1 MRIIIRVAL
10 LHQSSVSG
18 TKARFFPF
26 VPGLL
31 LAARAGIVA
40 PALALMVHR
49 RRKGRHYVQQP
60 ALPQPQA
67 KVHVIVRYGEIFFVQ
82 PAEATSA
89 SSKKS
94 S

>member
-49 RRKGRHYVQQP
+49 RRKGRHYCS
-60 ALPQPQA
+60 AA
-67 KVHVIVRYGEIFFVQ
+67 RS
-82 PAEATSA
+82 ATAAGKSPRHCTLRRNF
-89 SSKKS
+89 SSSPPKRS
-94 S
+94 

>member
-40 PALALMVHR
+40 PASSGPDFHTDSR
-49 RRKGRHYVQQP
+49 RTGQRILLP
-60 ALPQPQA
+60 AFRRGAPSQVL
-67 KVHVIVRYGEIFFVQ
+67 
-82 PAEATSA
+82 
-89 SSKKS
+89 
-94 S
+94 